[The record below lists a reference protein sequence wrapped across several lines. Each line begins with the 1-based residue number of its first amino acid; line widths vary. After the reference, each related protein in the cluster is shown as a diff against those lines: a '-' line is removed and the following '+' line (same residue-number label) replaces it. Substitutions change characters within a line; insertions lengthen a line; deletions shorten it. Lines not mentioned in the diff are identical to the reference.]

1 VAKDPQGQTQPDT
14 CGAAAFAKLI
24 GQPAAALASIAR
36 DGPLRVIAYGA
47 RATTDFRPTRL
58 TVRLDRDGR
67 IASLTC
73 G

>member
-1 VAKDPQGQTQPDT
+1 MAKDPQGQTLADT
-14 CGAAAFAKLI
+14 CGAAAYSNLI
-24 GQPAAALASIAR
+24 GQPAEALASIAR

-58 TVRLDRDGR
+58 SVRLDRDGR